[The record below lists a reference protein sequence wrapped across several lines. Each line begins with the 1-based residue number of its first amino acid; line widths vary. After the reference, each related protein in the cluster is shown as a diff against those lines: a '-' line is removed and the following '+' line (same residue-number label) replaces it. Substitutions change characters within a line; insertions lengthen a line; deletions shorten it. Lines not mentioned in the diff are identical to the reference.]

1 VRLNQ
6 HVLAFLQNVIAQNS
20 VVRPTLRLALSGGLD
35 SCVLLHALLQAKKTL
50 PFDLQVM
57 HIHHGLS
64 QHADE
69 WAQFCTTLC
78 QHHKLPLEVVR
89 VQVNKKS
96 GLGIEAAARKVR
108 YEALLQGCFD
118 GLLLAQHQD
127 DQAETFLLQLL
138 RGAGLKGLS
147 AMASYDAGK
156 QIMRPFLDISRQEI
170 ESYANY
176 AQLSWVEDESN
187 RDTSFDRNYCRHV
200 LMPAIEERFSAVQ
213 KTFAR
218 SASHVAEA
226 AGLLDE
232 LAEIDAQT
240 YLTEKA
246 LKIDALHA
254 LSEERAKNLMRWW
267 LAQQDVVMP
276 SKERLDE
283 MLVQL
288 REAKSDAKLKIQLGN
303 VLVRRY
309 QGFIYLEDDQ
319 QGSPISLSWQGES
332 SLLMPDGSQLI
343 FEKKLGQG
351 LALERLGGHKL
362 RIASR
367 GGGERFKPDLNRPTR
382 TLKYLLQEI
391 NMPPWQRERLP
402 LVYLDDALAVVPNVG
417 VNCQMQAT
425 EHEQGLVISWQLS

>member
-1 VRLNQ
+1 MSQRSG
-6 HVLAFLQNVIAQNS
+6 A
-20 VVRPTLRLALSGGLD
+20 RPTLRLALSGGLD
-35 SCVLLHALLQAKKTL
+35 SCVLLHALLEAKKTL

-69 WAQFCTTLC
+69 WAQFCTALC
-78 QHHKLPLEVVR
+78 QHHNLPLEVVR
-89 VQVNKKS
+89 VQVDKKS

-108 YEALLQGCFD
+108 YEALLKGHFD
-118 GLLLAQHQD
+118 GLMLAQHQD

-147 AMASYDAGK
+147 AMASYDPDK
-156 QIMRPFLDISRQEI
+156 QIMRPLLDISRQEI
-170 ESYANY
+170 ERYAKHL
-176 AQLSWVEDESN
+176 QLSWVEDESN
-187 RDTSFDRNYCRHV
+187 RDTSLDRNFCRHV
-200 LMPAIEERFSAVQ
+200 LMPIIEERFPAAQ
-213 KTFAR
+213 KTLAR

-226 AGLLDE
+226 ASLLDD
-232 LAEIDAQT
+232 LAEIDAQK

-246 LKIDALHA
+246 FKVDALQF
-254 LSEERAKNLMRWW
+254 LSSERAKNLVRWW

-276 SKERLDE
+276 SKERLNE
-283 MLVQL
+283 MLAQL
-288 REAKSDAKLKIQLGN
+288 REAKSDAKLKIQLGD

-309 QGFIYLEDDQ
+309 QGFIYLEREQ
-319 QGSPISLSWQGES
+319 QNPPISLSWQGES
-332 SLLMPDGSQLI
+332 SLRMPDGSQLI

-362 RIASR
+362 RIANR
-367 GGGERFKPDLNRPTR
+367 AGGERFKPDLNRPTR

-417 VNCQMQAT
+417 VNCQMQAAQ
-425 EHEQGLVISWQLS
+425 HEQGLVIIWQPS

>member
-1 VRLNQ
+1 MS
-6 HVLAFLQNVIAQNS
+6 QNS
-20 VVRPTLRLALSGGLD
+20 VAYPTLRLALSGGLD
-35 SCVLLHALLQAKKTL
+35 SCVLLHALIQAKKTL

-89 VQVNKKS
+89 VQVDKKS

-108 YEALLQGCFD
+108 YEALLKGCFD
-118 GLLLAQHQD
+118 GLMLAQHQD

-147 AMASYDAGK
+147 AMARYDADK

-170 ESYANY
+170 ERYANH

-187 RDTSFDRNYCRHV
+187 LDTSFDRNYCRHV
-200 LMPAIEERFSAVQ
+200 LMPIIEERFPAAQ
-213 KTFAR
+213 KTLAR
-218 SASHVAEA
+218 SASHLAEA
-226 AGLLDE
+226 ASLLDD
-232 LAEIDAQT
+232 LAEIDAQK
-240 YLTEKA
+240 YLAEKA
-246 LKIDALHA
+246 LKVDALQA
-254 LSEERAKNLMRWW
+254 LSDERAKNLMRWW
-267 LAQQDVVMP
+267 LAQQNAVMP

-303 VLVRRY
+303 VLARRY

-332 SLLMPDGSQLI
+332 SLLMPDGSRLT

-367 GGGERFKPDLNRPTR
+367 AGGERFKPDLNRPTR

-391 NMPPWQRERLP
+391 GMPPWQRERLP

-417 VNCQMQAT
+417 VNCQMQAD
-425 EHEQGLVISWQLS
+425 EHEQGLLITWQPS